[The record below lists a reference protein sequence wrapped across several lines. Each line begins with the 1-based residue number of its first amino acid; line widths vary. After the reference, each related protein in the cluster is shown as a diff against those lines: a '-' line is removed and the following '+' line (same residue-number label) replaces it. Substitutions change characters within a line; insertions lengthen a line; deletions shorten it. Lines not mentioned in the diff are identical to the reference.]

1 MRRLDDATAQITFL
15 AMAADL
21 ERVWELRSRESE
33 QFEFALWKMYFS
45 WWPVF
50 FDEDWPYPHRLRP
63 DLFDEDF
70 GFIGREND
78 LSNAAGMFGECFG
91 HVFIQAARRTCSAD
105 QLIDAFIAYI
115 RIPTHEELGRY
126 STCLPMVEEFIGHHP
141 DREAEILEWVRSN
154 TTNEYILPYSVLKND
169 RSLSGWRS
177 TETFRSSC
185 FAEEMARRAER
196 SIEKATEQLPHCV
209 ARGDIEAVKSMLAKG
224 ADVAAVVAE
233 HGPLLNLAEANGRV
247 KMAEFLQN
255 ENLHPTPLIK
265 YGNQ

>member
-1 MRRLDDATAQITFL
+1 MRTLDDATAQITFL
-15 AMAADL
+15 AMVDDL

-33 QFEFALWKMYFS
+33 QFELALWKMYFS

-50 FDEDWPYPHRLRP
+50 FDGDWPYPSKFP
-63 DLFDEDF
+63 DADF
-70 GFIGREND
+70 G
-78 LSNAAGMFGECFG
+78 NAAGRFGECFG
-91 HVFIQAARRTCSAD
+91 RVFMKATKTCKAD

-115 RIPTHEELGRY
+115 RIPRHEELGRY

-141 DREAEILEWVRSN
+141 DREAEILEWVRNN

-209 ARGDIEAVKSMLAKG
+209 ARGDIEAVKVHACQRCRCRRRSG
-224 ADVAAVVAE
+224 
-233 HGPLLNLAEANGRV
+233 
-247 KMAEFLQN
+247 
-255 ENLHPTPLIK
+255 
-265 YGNQ
+265 

>member
-1 MRRLDDATAQITFL
+1 MQRLDDATAQITFL
-15 AMAADL
+15 AMVADL

-91 HVFIQAARRTCSAD
+91 HVFIQAARRTCRAD

-154 TTNEYILPYSVLKND
+154 TTNEYILPYSVLKED
-169 RSLSGWRS
+169 WSLSDWRS
-177 TETFRSSC
+177 YDSFRSAS
-185 FAEEMARRAER
+185 FHAEMARRAER
-196 SIEKATEQLPHCV
+196 RIEKATEQLPHCV

-233 HGPLLNLAEANGRV
+233 HGPLLDLAKANGKVRMV
-247 KMAEFLQN
+247 AFLMEQ
-255 ENLHPTPLIK
+255 TID
-265 YGNQ
+265 